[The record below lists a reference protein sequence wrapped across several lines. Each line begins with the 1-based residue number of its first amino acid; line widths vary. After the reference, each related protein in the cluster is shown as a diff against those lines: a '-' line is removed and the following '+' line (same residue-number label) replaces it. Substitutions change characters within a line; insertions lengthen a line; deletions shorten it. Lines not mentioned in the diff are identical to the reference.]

1 MEFTQCLGLCVPQET
16 NKDGSSFSSAGPLKQ
31 SMELVGSSEGEKRT
45 FLISLRN
52 CFFSE
57 FPRNGNHYLL
67 TRYMINKV

>member
-1 MEFTQCLGLCVPQET
+1 METHSVLQDLF
-16 NKDGSSFSSAGPLKQ
+16 LKQ
-31 SMELVGSSEGEKRT
+31 SMELAGSSEGEKRT

-67 TRYMINKV
+67 TRYMVNKV